1 MSTPYYAAGDQQ
13 ITVKSSWIGL
23 ILTIFQLVY
32 LGTTIVIVVLSLVNV
47 ISPSTY
53 ADFEIAYGILVLLGL
68 LLFLGL
74 IVTFL
79 VWAYVLHGDLK
90 TLFGRYSI
98 TPGSALA
105 QLMVPFYNLW
115 GTWNVFSTLGN
126 QFKWAGG
133 ELEGFGSDIRFWLPL
148 LYIITILA
156 RIMNRIVLVQNSHS
170 DDVASP
176 KLVLVSAGLD
186 MIVALIWL
194 VMTRTIVKAVNRRAE
209 LRQSE
214 NSNLVANQARTN

>member
-186 MIVALIWL
+186 MIVDDLAG
-194 VMTRTIVKAVNRRAE
+194 ND
-209 LRQSE
+209 Q
-214 NSNLVANQARTN
+214 NDC

>member
-1 MSTPYYAAGDQQ
+1 MSTPYYAAGDQK
-13 ITVKSSWIGL
+13 ITIKSPWIGL
-23 ILTIFQLVY
+23 ILTIFQLAY
-32 LGTTIVIVVLSLVNV
+32 LGTTILIVLLSVVNV
-47 ISPSTY
+47 VSPSTY

-68 LLFLGL
+68 VLFLAL

-79 VWAYVLHGDLK
+79 IWAYVLHGDLK

-105 QLMVPFYNLW
+105 QLMIPFYNLW
-115 GTWNVFSTLGN
+115 GIWNVFSTLGN
-126 QFKWAGG
+126 QFKWSGG
-133 ELEGFGSDIRFWLPL
+133 ELEGFGSDIRFWLPF
-148 LYIITILA
+148 LYVMSILA
-156 RIMNRIVLVQNSHS
+156 RIMDRIVMVQSSHS

-186 MIVALIWL
+186 MMVALIWL
-194 VMTRTIVKAVNRRAE
+194 VMTRTIVKGVNRVAE

-214 NSNLVANQARTN
+214 ASNNAVNPALG